1 MQTIESIC
9 RAYIASY
16 ETGEQEKISA
26 FLHPAHTYY
35 PPGGGKPM
43 TREARIADEHF
54 FFSAFSDITVTVDD
68 ILVQNDKAALRIT
81 MQCTQTGAYQGVA
94 ATGRRIS
101 IPYME
106 FIGFKDGLILDERA
120 EFDMMG
126 IISQL
131 K

>member
-43 TREARIADEHF
+43 TREERIADEHF
-54 FFSAFSDITVTVDD
+54 F
-68 ILVQNDKAALRIT
+68 AAEVGFRS
-81 MQCTQTGAYQGVA
+81 
-94 ATGRRIS
+94 RRRR
-101 IPYME
+101 P
-106 FIGFKDGLILDERA
+106 
-120 EFDMMG
+120 DM
-126 IISQL
+126 ST
-131 K
+131 